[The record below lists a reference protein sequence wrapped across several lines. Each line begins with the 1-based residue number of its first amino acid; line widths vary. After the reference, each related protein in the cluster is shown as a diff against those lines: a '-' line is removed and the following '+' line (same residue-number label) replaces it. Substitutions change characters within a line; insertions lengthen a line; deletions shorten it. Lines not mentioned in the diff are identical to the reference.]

1 MPASI
6 PIRHRDTLANP
17 GCDPAAGD
25 LLPQNDC
32 PGVVEADQMQGILAR
47 IDALSGCLVDMAICS
62 SCF

>member
-6 PIRHRDTLANP
+6 PIRHRDTLANR

-32 PGVVEADQMQGILAR
+32 PVVVEDQMQGILAR
-47 IDALSGCLVDMAICS
+47 IDADGGCD
-62 SCF
+62 